1 MPKPAFS
8 RKGALGAQAMTNQEI
23 AVCAEVLAEARR
35 TGKRIKALP
44 AAPAS
49 AAEAHMIQDRVA
61 AALREAV
68 GGFKINALPGDEPTR
83 GLIYARMIRPSPAK
97 IALAEA
103 PHLGVEAEIAF
114 RFARDLPARDRRYS
128 REEVVEAMAALPAI
142 EIVSS
147 RFRDPLKRPPLEQLA
162 DNLINGALVPGTET
176 REWSRLD
183 LARLHV
189 TVEVNGET
197 VVSQR
202 GGHAGGDPAGFAVA
216 LVNAMRD
223 AGGVKAGQIVTT
235 GSWTGLRF
243 LKPGDRCSIRFEA
256 LGGAEVI
263 FQS

>member
-1 MPKPAFS
+1 
-8 RKGALGAQAMTNQEI
+8 
-23 AVCAEVLAEARR
+23 
-35 TGKRIKALP
+35 
-44 AAPAS
+44 
-49 AAEAHMIQDRVA
+49 
-61 AALREAV
+61 V
-68 GGFKINALPGDEPTR
+68 GGFKINAVPGDEPTR
-83 GLIYARMIRPSPAK
+83 GLIYAGMIRPSPAK
-97 IALAEA
+97 IAPAEA
-103 PHLGVEAEIAF
+103 PHLGVEAEVAF
-114 RFARDLPARDRRYS
+114 RFTRDLPARDKPYG

-162 DNLINGALVPGTET
+162 DNLINAALVPGAET
-176 REWSRLD
+176 RDWRRLD

-197 VVSQR
+197 LVSQTGR
-202 GGHAGGDPAGFAVA
+202 HAGSDPAGYAVA
-216 LVNAMRD
+216 LVNAMRE

-256 LGGAEVI
+256 LGGAEVV

>member
-1 MPKPAFS
+1 MI
-8 RKGALGAQAMTNQEI
+8 E
-23 AVCAEVLAEARR
+23 
-35 TGKRIKALP
+35 ALP
-44 AAPAS
+44 AAPS
-49 AAEAHMIQDRVA
+49 SVAEAHLIQDRVA
-61 AALREAV
+61 AALGEAI
-68 GGFKINALPGDEPTR
+68 GGYKINALPGDEPTR
-83 GLIYARMIRPSPAK
+83 GLIYARMIRPSPAR
-97 IALAEA
+97 IAPSEA

-114 RFARDLPARDRRYS
+114 RFARDLPARDKPYRRA
-128 REEVVEAMAALPAI
+128 EVLEAMAALPAI

-147 RFRDPLKRPPLEQLA
+147 RFRDPLKALPLEQLA
-162 DNLINGALVPGTET
+162 DNLINGALAPGSET

-197 VVSQR
+197 VVTRQ
-202 GGHAGGDPAGFAVA
+202 GGHSGGDPAGFAVA
-216 LVNAMRD
+216 LVNTMRD

-263 FQS
+263 FEK